1 LTFLTAPKKYDY
13 AVEIRNPN
21 YLKKEF
27 FEFLKERDICP
38 VLVEG
43 YYMPHIGILA
53 DKFDLSSG
61 RMLVM
66 RLMGPDRKEIEKL
79 TGEQWD
85 KVAAPKDKELD
96 SITGIVKDQ
105 IEQGREVVV
114 NVNNHYEG
122 CAVMTIERLMERLV
136 G

>member
-1 LTFLTAPKKYDY
+1 
-13 AVEIRNPN
+13 VI
-21 YLKKEF
+21 
-27 FEFLKERDICP
+27 
-38 VLVEG
+38 
-43 YYMPHIGILA
+43 
-53 DKFDLSSG
+53 
-61 RMLVM
+61 

-96 SITGIVKDQ
+96 SITEIVKGQ
-105 IEQGREVVV
+105 IEQGRDVVV

-136 G
+136 D